1 MSDKIVLELKN
12 ITKVFPGVKALDN
25 VRFDLREG
33 EVHAL
38 MGENGAGKS
47 TLIKVITGVYQCDEG
62 EIFFDS
68 KPVEIKTPLEAQKL
82 GVAVIYQTVTAFPDL
97 SVTENIFMGQEL
109 KNKFG
114 FYKWKEMHK
123 RAKALLDQLGSD
135 IDVEARMGTLSV
147 AKQQLVEIAKA
158 LSKNARI
165 LIMDEPTASLT
176 QHECEDLYR
185 IVEKLRD
192 SGVSIIFITHKFED
206 MYRLASRVTVFR
218 DSGYIGTWPVN
229 GISNAKLI
237 EAMVGRKLEQM
248 YPPKTAV
255 IGETVFEVENLGL
268 TGYFKNVSF
277 TVRRGEIVALTG
289 LVGAGRTEV
298 MQAIYGVLHPD
309 SGCMKLNGKKIV
321 CRNPQDA
328 LRQGIGLLPEDRHLQ
343 GLVLDMP
350 IYQNITLSN
359 LIEYRKLHLF
369 LNRAKEKADAD
380 VLCKKI
386 AVKASSVE
394 TAPSF
399 LSGGNQQKV
408 ALAKLLRSKLKV
420 LIVDEPT
427 KGIDVG
433 AKYSIYTIMNELAAS
448 GYAIIMISSE
458 MPEVLG
464 MADRIIVMKNGRVTA
479 ELERG
484 EADQEK
490 ILRAAITSVNEQYRQ
505 EAV

>member
-1 MSDKIVLELKN
+1 M
-12 ITKVFPGVKALDN
+12 
-25 VRFDLREG
+25 
-33 EVHAL
+33 
-38 MGENGAGKS
+38 
-47 TLIKVITGVYQCDEG
+47 
-62 EIFFDS
+62 
-68 KPVEIKTPLEAQKL
+68 
-82 GVAVIYQTVTAFPDL
+82 
-97 SVTENIFMGQEL
+97 
-109 KNKFG
+109 
-114 FYKWKEMHK
+114 
-123 RAKALLDQLGSD
+123 
-135 IDVEARMGTLSV
+135 
-147 AKQQLVEIAKA
+147 
-158 LSKNARI
+158 
-165 LIMDEPTASLT
+165 
-176 QHECEDLYR
+176 YR

-192 SGVSIIFITHKFED
+192 SGGSIIFITHKFED

-218 DSGYIGTWPVN
+218 DSGYIGTWLVN

-277 TVRRGEIVALTG
+277 TVRKGEIVALTG
-289 LVGAGRTEV
+289 LIGAGRTEV

-490 ILRAAITSVNEQYRQ
+490 ILRAAITSVNEQHRQ

>member
-1 MSDKIVLELKN
+1 
-12 ITKVFPGVKALDN
+12 
-25 VRFDLREG
+25 
-33 EVHAL
+33 
-38 MGENGAGKS
+38 
-47 TLIKVITGVYQCDEG
+47 
-62 EIFFDS
+62 
-68 KPVEIKTPLEAQKL
+68 
-82 GVAVIYQTVTAFPDL
+82 
-97 SVTENIFMGQEL
+97 
-109 KNKFG
+109 
-114 FYKWKEMHK
+114 
-123 RAKALLDQLGSD
+123 
-135 IDVEARMGTLSV
+135 
-147 AKQQLVEIAKA
+147 
-158 LSKNARI
+158 
-165 LIMDEPTASLT
+165 
-176 QHECEDLYR
+176 
-185 IVEKLRD
+185 
-192 SGVSIIFITHKFED
+192 
-206 MYRLASRVTVFR
+206 
-218 DSGYIGTWPVN
+218 
-229 GISNAKLI
+229 
-237 EAMVGRKLEQM
+237 
-248 YPPKTAV
+248 
-255 IGETVFEVENLGL
+255 
-268 TGYFKNVSF
+268 
-277 TVRRGEIVALTG
+277 
-289 LVGAGRTEV
+289 

-479 ELERG
+479 ELDRG

-490 ILRAAITSVNEQYRQ
+490 ILRAAITSVNEQHRQ